1 MISIKSVIL
10 SHVSVILSCVWMTIW
25 REMNREGRDVE
36 RRRGGGKERSGLAFW
51 LEYFALIPK
60 KTTKIQVNSNNC
72 KSSLVWITST

>member
-36 RRRGGGKERSGLAFW
+36 RGRGGGKER
-51 LEYFALIPK
+51 
-60 KTTKIQVNSNNC
+60 
-72 KSSLVWITST
+72 